1 MIRKIGLRKLLV
13 LLCCGLI
20 VLTVS
25 AAERYAGEF
34 LLAVESPRA
43 RAMGGIGAL
52 LPGGG
57 FAVARNP
64 AWLADIPS
72 VDVSL
77 LHTDRFAGIVR
88 NDFVG
93 VASPGKNG
101 GVGFAL
107 YRTGVENI
115 PYTRLI
121 DPSLPQSGANRVIVD
136 RYESDQE
143 WAGWVGIGRKFNEQW
158 QYGASLKPIWKQL
171 GGGTAIGFGCDAG
184 VVYRPLK
191 QVTTALAVSDLV
203 TSPLR
208 WNTSRSE
215 LIKPRL
221 QAGATY
227 GFSNKRMHAE
237 ILLAGAVEVR
247 SDEGGSNLLSGHGGV
262 EYVIDKVVALRGGY
276 DKDRPVFGAGIKTHR
291 VDFDY
296 AYRDEPLGVVHMIG
310 VNYRID

>member
-121 DPSLPQSGANRVIVD
+121 NRVNRFM
-136 RYESDQE
+136 RYKELTKDTSIIKNDYINYKL
-143 WAGWVGIGRKFNEQW
+143 GWENEKAIIYLLLKRGINCC
-158 QYGASLKPIWKQL
+158 YN
-171 GGGTAIGFGCDAG
+171 C
-184 VVYRPLK
+184 
-191 QVTTALAVSDLV
+191 
-203 TSPLR
+203 
-208 WNTSRSE
+208 
-215 LIKPRL
+215 
-221 QAGATY
+221 
-227 GFSNKRMHAE
+227 
-237 ILLAGAVEVR
+237 
-247 SDEGGSNLLSGHGGV
+247 EGGITNVYFKGEQLH
-262 EYVIDKVVALRGGY
+262 
-276 DKDRPVFGAGIKTHR
+276 
-291 VDFDY
+291 
-296 AYRDEPLGVVHMIG
+296 
-310 VNYRID
+310 